1 MSGRHTPVLR
11 IPENLRGLLIA
22 FGNNSGSC
30 CAHQTRHILY
40 RKVSGE
46 GGCTIWCRSLFQRGA
61 GPFFFF
67 FFEVSSCFGLA
78 QTLPFSLSP
87 FEMRE
92 GCCYSLLQLNCT
104 LGFFLPFTPRGA
116 SSLWLANAIG
126 RLGRSLSCVGKTQ
139 KGTTKKNWA

>member
-1 MSGRHTPVLR
+1 MPIRHGTSCTARSQEREVVQSGAAACSREEQVL
-11 IPENLRGLLIA
+11 
-22 FGNNSGSC
+22 
-30 CAHQTRHILY
+30 
-40 RKVSGE
+40 
-46 GGCTIWCRSLFQRGA
+46 
-61 GPFFFF
+61 FFFF